1 MVFIPAGHPDEE
13 SDSPA
18 IFLGNPVIS
27 KRYSLASTKGDFHAA
42 TSIPKPLSTADLSS
56 KEDGSGVCSTMLTRP
71 IDLEGA
77 RDDKIKELE
86 SIIKDQEKVITG
98 LEKLLSESCAEVES
112 LKFSVAKLL
121 AAPTSFVFYTGLS
134 VE

>member
-1 MVFIPAGHPDEE
+1 M
-13 SDSPA
+13 
-18 IFLGNPVIS
+18 
-27 KRYSLASTKGDFHAA
+27 
-42 TSIPKPLSTADLSS
+42 SS

-71 IDLEGA
+71 INLEGA